1 MELAIWEAL
10 DNPNLLK
17 VLLALLWLWEPID
30 AKWLADASFM
40 SVRDVR
46 DHAESE
52 PILVFPCLG
61 CGTELA
67 VRNRWHQM
75 RMLRSA
81 EDYCQDAAANDP
93 PAELL
98 CEACQEQRNDH
109 AERQARLDHA
119 RYETLLTEYRTRP
132 YAERRQTREWAALK
146 RQIHRRDGY
155 RCRLC
160 GRHDVQLHVHH
171 RTYATYAEERLVD
184 LITLCRSCHEHF
196 HFLSEAS

>member
-1 MELAIWEAL
+1 VELAIWEAL

-17 VLLALLWLWEPID
+17 VLLALLWLWGSID

-93 PAELL
+93 PPSCSVRPAKSSGTTTP
-98 CEACQEQRNDH
+98 NG
-109 AERQARLDHA
+109 RLA
-119 RYETLLTEYRTRP
+119 WIMRGTRP
-132 YAERRQTREWAALK
+132 
-146 RQIHRRDGY
+146 
-155 RCRLC
+155 C
-160 GRHDVQLHVHH
+160 
-171 RTYATYAEERLVD
+171 
-184 LITLCRSCHEHF
+184 
-196 HFLSEAS
+196 